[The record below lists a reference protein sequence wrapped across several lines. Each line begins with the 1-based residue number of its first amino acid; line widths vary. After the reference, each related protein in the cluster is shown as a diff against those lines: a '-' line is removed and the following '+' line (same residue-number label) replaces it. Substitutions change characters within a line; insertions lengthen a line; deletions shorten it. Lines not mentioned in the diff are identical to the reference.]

1 MGDKNYKEEA
11 KKFCNQVDEFS
22 KGKIQKSEDLNR
34 IVEVIFKEDN
44 LEMLEELSFTAKYSQ
59 GLMTIFQTRSN
70 DIEEDYF
77 EKIKN
82 EYAESIKKIRYN
94 LEVVINQSSSF
105 IQGIFKEKYL
115 GMTHESMSN
124 LKILIEDLSWIKMYL
139 NDKKRKDQAD

>member
-1 MGDKNYKEEA
+1 MNEKNHKEEA
-11 KKFCNQVDEFS
+11 NKFCEQVEEFS
-22 KGKIQKSEDLNR
+22 KGKIQNSEDLNR
-34 IVEVIFKEDN
+34 IIEVIFKEN
-44 LEMLEELSFTAKYSQ
+44 NFELLKELSFTAKYSQ
-59 GLMTIFQTRSN
+59 GLMTIFQTRSS

-82 EYAESIKKIRYN
+82 EYAESIKKIRSD

-124 LKILIEDLSWIKMYL
+124 IKILIEDLSWIKMYL
-139 NDKKRKDQAD
+139 NDKKRQD

>member
-1 MGDKNYKEEA
+1 MNEKNHKEEA
-11 KKFCNQVDEFS
+11 NKFCEQVDQFS
-22 KGKIQKSEDLNR
+22 KGKIQNSEDLNR
-34 IVEVIFKEDN
+34 IVEVILKEDN
-44 LEMLEELSFTAKYSQ
+44 FELLEELSFTAKYSQ
-59 GLMTIFQTRSN
+59 GLMNIFQTRSS

-77 EKIKN
+77 DKIKN
-82 EYAESIKKIRYN
+82 EYAESIKKIRSN

-139 NDKKRKDQAD
+139 NDKKRDD